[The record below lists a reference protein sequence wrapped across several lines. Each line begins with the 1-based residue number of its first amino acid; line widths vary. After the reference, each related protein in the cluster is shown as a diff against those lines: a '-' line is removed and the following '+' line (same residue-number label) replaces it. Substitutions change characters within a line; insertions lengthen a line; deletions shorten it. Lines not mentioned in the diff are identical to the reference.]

1 VGRPGRA
8 LFGALLLLL
17 AFATRAD
24 AASVTASFEFTPA
37 TPLSDEVV
45 TFTSTST
52 AGVDST
58 ITSQEWN
65 LDGRPAS
72 GPTATRWFS
81 HPGLRTVTLTVTAT
95 DASNGSATDTATA
108 VVSVQ
113 NRPPT
118 ASFSFSPA
126 APATGQAVVFKST
139 AKDPDGSIA
148 TVEWD
153 FTGDNIF
160 EATGKE
166 VTTSF
171 KTPGVQT
178 VQHRVTAD
186 RGASAVTS
194 RAIAIGGRPPVA
206 AFTFTPPSPNPGDR
220 VTFFS
225 TASDPDNQIVE
236 QAWDLDNDG
245 SFNDGFG
252 PTAARNFPA
261 AGPYTVRLRVTDE
274 GGLSTIG
281 SVTLAVGSFPQA
293 ALFSRGMPLL
303 NPFPIVRLVGTIGRR
318 GARLRRLLVTMPSGA
333 SMTVRCNG
341 RGCPFRRTTRAASLP
356 PELQLAPVARTA
368 ALVRVKRL
376 ERRLLRVGTT
386 IRIYITKPNEIGK
399 YTRFKI
405 RRGRAPSRIDR
416 CLVPGAPAPL
426 RCST

>member
-1 VGRPGRA
+1 VLVLVLA
-8 LFGALLLLL
+8 LA
-17 AFATRAD
+17 ARAD
-24 AASVTASFEFTPA
+24 AASVTASFQFAPA

-58 ITSQEWN
+58 ITSQDWN

-72 GPTATRWFS
+72 GPTATRRFS
-81 HPGLRTVTLTVTAT
+81 HPGARSVSLTVTAT
-95 DASNGSATDTATA
+95 DTLGGTAIDTATA
-108 VVSVQ
+108 LVPVQ

-139 AKDPDGSIA
+139 AKDPDGTIA

-153 FTGDNIF
+153 FNNDNVF
-160 EATGKE
+160 EASGKQ

-178 VQHRVTAD
+178 VQQRVTD
-186 RGASAVTS
+186 DSGASAVTS
-194 RAIAIGGRPPVA
+194 TAIAIGGRPPVA
-206 AFTFTPPSPNPGDR
+206 AFTFTPSSPNPGDR

-252 PTAARNFPA
+252 PTASRTFPA
-261 AGPYTVRLRVTDE
+261 AGPYTVRLRVTDQD
-274 GGLSTIG
+274 GLYTIG

-293 ALFSRGMPLL
+293 SLFSRGMPLIS
-303 NPFPIVRLVGTIGRR
+303 PFPIVRLAGTISRR
-318 GARLRRLLVTMPSGA
+318 GARLRRLMVTMPAGA
-333 SMTVRCNG
+333 SMTVRCRG
-341 RGCPFRRTTRAASLP
+341 RGCPFRRTTRAASLTP
-356 PELQLAPVARTA
+356 DLQLAPVARAA

-376 ERRLLRVGTT
+376 EQRLLRVGATL
-386 IRIYITKPNEIGK
+386 RIYITKPNEIGK

-405 RRGRAPSRIDR
+405 RRGKAPSRIDR
-416 CLVPGAPAPL
+416 CLVPGATGPL

>member
-1 VGRPGRA
+1 V
-8 LFGALLLLL
+8 L
-17 AFATRAD
+17 AFAARAE
-24 AASVTASFEFTPA
+24 AASVTASFEFAPA

-52 AGVDST
+52 AGADST

-65 LDGRPAS
+65 LDGRAAS
-72 GPTATRWFS
+72 GPTVTRRFS
-81 HPGLRTVTLTVTAT
+81 HPGSRTVSLTVTAT
-95 DASNGSATDTATA
+95 DALNGTATDTATA
-108 VVSVQ
+108 VVPVQ

-148 TVEWD
+148 TVEWN
-153 FTGDNIF
+153 FNNDNTF

-178 VQHRVTAD
+178 VQQRVTD
-186 RGASAVTS
+186 DSGAPATTS

-245 SFNDGFG
+245 NFNDGFG
-252 PTAARNFPA
+252 STAARTFPA

-274 GGLSTIG
+274 DGLSTIG
-281 SVTLAVGSFPQA
+281 AVTLAVGSFPEA
-293 ALFSRGMPLL
+293 ALFTRGMPLL
-303 NPFPIVRLVGTIGRR
+303 NPFPIVRLAGTISRR

-333 SMTVRCNG
+333 SLTVRCHG
-341 RGCPFRRTTRAASLP
+341 RGCPFRRTTRAASLAP
-356 PELQLAPVARTA
+356 DLRLAPVARAA

-386 IRIYITKPNEIGK
+386 VRIYITKPNEIGK
-399 YTRFKI
+399 YTRFRI

-416 CLVPGAPAPL
+416 CLVPGAPGPL

>member
-1 VGRPGRA
+1 MLA
-8 LFGALLLLL
+8 LA
-17 AFATRAD
+17 ARAD
-24 AASVTASFEFTPA
+24 AASVTASFEFSPA

-52 AGVDST
+52 AGPDST

-72 GPTATRWFS
+72 GATVTRRFS
-81 HPGLRTVTLTVTAT
+81 HPGSRTVTLTVTAT
-95 DASNGSATDTATA
+95 DVLNGNATDTATA
-108 VVSVQ
+108 VVPVQ

-126 APATGQAVVFKST
+126 APATGQSVVFKST

-153 FTGDNIF
+153 FNNDNTF

-166 VTTSF
+166 VTTFF
-171 KTPGVQT
+171 KTPGIQT
-178 VQHRVTAD
+178 VQQRVTD
-186 RGASAVTS
+186 DSGAPATTT

-206 AFTFTPPSPNPGDR
+206 SFTFTPPSPNPGDP

-252 PTAARNFPA
+252 TTASRMFST
-261 AGPYTVRLRVTDE
+261 AGPHTVRLRVTDE

-303 NPFPIVRLVGTIGRR
+303 SPFPIVRLAGTIGRR

-333 SMTVRCNG
+333 SMIVRCQG
-341 RGCPFRRTTRAASLP
+341 RGCPFRRTTRAASLAP
-356 PELQLAPVARTA
+356 DIQLAPLARAA

-376 ERRLLRVGTT
+376 EGRLLRVGAT

-405 RRGRAPSRIDR
+405 RRGKAPSRIDR
-416 CLVPGAPAPL
+416 CLVPGATGPL